1 MNCLAR
7 ERKDKMESMRDLKR
21 LGQEATH
28 EVAGPDRVSDGI
40 K

>member
-7 ERKDKMESMRDLKR
+7 ERKDMRDLKR
-21 LGQEATH
+21 SGQEATH
-28 EVAGPDRVSDGI
+28 EVAGPDLMSDGI